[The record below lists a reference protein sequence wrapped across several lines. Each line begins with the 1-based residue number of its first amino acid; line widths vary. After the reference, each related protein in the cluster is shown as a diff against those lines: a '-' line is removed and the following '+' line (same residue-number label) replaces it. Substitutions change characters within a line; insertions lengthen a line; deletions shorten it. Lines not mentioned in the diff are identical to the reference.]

1 MTARLM
7 LSCCFLCWLLMM
19 CSSFLAANAQQQH
32 QQQQQ
37 QQRRRRRRPLVTKTM
52 DEADKEDFPFQKPQ
66 EGQQTPSWKKINHP
80 YTQHDTDHFH
90 LYQDQQQQQ
99 TTTTTDVAYDSFW
112 QNGLNQPKHVLE
124 GVKNIF
130 LISVP
135 LAMVGTASMV
145 GIPLL
150 VAYQLLVSSARIP
163 GGPTGSSAVIVT
175 TAAALAGGLFGA
187 TCWVTSLVFGIRQ
200 LLIGSIHT
208 PTALWAKL
216 QQRTYYHPQ
225 ERRWKKYYLQEH
237 SQELNNNNRQA
248 YYYYQQ
254 NPPRRSLPDTSL
266 YEILQI
272 QPTATT
278 KEVKRAYYDLAKMVH
293 PDRRNQTRSSNQLDP
308 NNNNNNNRDDFLKIH
323 AAYEVLSNPR
333 TRRDYDML
341 GIKTTKQERLN
352 KTFQFDAGIFFDLLF
367 GVSTELEQYVGELNI
382 KSIAFRLYEGAT
394 IAMMLDDERSK
405 KTKNDDDKKKEEE
418 GNDTFWDRLSIFFLE
433 EINHDREL
441 RQVEVALFLQDFV
454 SDYAIH
460 GTLTETAFEDKCQKA
475 ARAVIASTPPL
486 FGRQFASSIGTTLYW
501 LGHSYL
507 HSPFGIPMFL
517 AARTRSTYKN
527 MERWTTMMHGFVKFA
542 REVRDVVDGVRRTEA
557 NKNSDDGESPPPST
571 KDEITQRIQQKL
583 VQEMAA
589 PLMALLWE
597 YNQWDIASTLEGAYW
612 KVINDSGGGSDEG
625 GSNKKMSWQQR
636 SRQAQAI
643 RMLGNA
649 FLQQSTSNNDN
660 SRHAPGQQQQQQHQP
675 RSTREMFLDVH
686 DRVKFAFQMA
696 TAANQHN
703 DDEGTKPK
711 TPTAF
716 FT

>member
-1 MTARLM
+1 
-7 LSCCFLCWLLMM
+7 
-19 CSSFLAANAQQQH
+19 
-32 QQQQQ
+32 
-37 QQRRRRRRPLVTKTM
+37 
-52 DEADKEDFPFQKPQ
+52 
-66 EGQQTPSWKKINHP
+66 
-80 YTQHDTDHFH
+80 
-90 LYQDQQQQQ
+90 
-99 TTTTTDVAYDSFW
+99 
-112 QNGLNQPKHVLE
+112 
-124 GVKNIF
+124 
-130 LISVP
+130 
-135 LAMVGTASMV
+135 MVGTASMV

-150 VAYQLLVSSARIP
+150 VAYQLLVSSARKP
-163 GGPTGSSAVIVT
+163 GSPTGSLAVIVT
-175 TAAALAGGLFGA
+175 AAATLAGVLFGS
-187 TCWVTSLVFGIRQ
+187 TCWVTSLLFGIRQ

-208 PTALWAKL
+208 LTALWAKL
-216 QQRTYYHPQ
+216 QQRTYYHPHQ
-225 ERRWKKYYLQEH
+225 ERRWKKYCLQEH
-237 SQELNNNNRQA
+237 SQELNNINRQA
-248 YYYYQQ
+248 YYYYYQQQ

-293 PDRRNQTRSSNQLDP
+293 PDRRNQTRSSHHIDS
-308 NNNNNNNRDDFLKIH
+308 NNNNININNNSNRDDFLKIH

-352 KTFQFDAGIFFDLLF
+352 KTFQFDAGIFFDVLF

-382 KSIAFRLYEGAT
+382 KSIAFRLYVW
-394 IAMMLDDERSK
+394 DDERSK
-405 KTKNDDDKKKEEE
+405 KKNNDDDKKKEEE
-418 GNDTFWDRLSIFFLE
+418 GNDTFWDGLSVLFLE

-460 GTLTETAFEDKCQKA
+460 GNLTETAFEDKCQKA

-527 MERWTTMMHGFVKFA
+527 MERWTTMMHGLVKFA

-557 NKNSDDGESPPPST
+557 NKNIDGESPPPST
-571 KDEITQRIQQKL
+571 KDEITQRIQEKL

-589 PLMALLWE
+589 PLMVLLWE

-612 KVINDSGGGSDEG
+612 KVINDSGGGG
-625 GSNKKMSWQQR
+625 GSD
-636 SRQAQAI
+636 
-643 RMLGNA
+643 G
-649 FLQQSTSNNDN
+649 
-660 SRHAPGQQQQQQHQP
+660 
-675 RSTREMFLDVH
+675 
-686 DRVKFAFQMA
+686 
-696 TAANQHN
+696 
-703 DDEGTKPK
+703 
-711 TPTAF
+711 
-716 FT
+716 